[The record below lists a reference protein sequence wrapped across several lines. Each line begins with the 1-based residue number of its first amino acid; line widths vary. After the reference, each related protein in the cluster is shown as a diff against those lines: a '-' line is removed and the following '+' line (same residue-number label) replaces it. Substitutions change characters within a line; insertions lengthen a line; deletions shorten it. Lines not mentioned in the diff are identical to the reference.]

1 MPSQTYQSGELRVY
15 FPPLSFLEL
24 FSNMLSYRHG
34 FHAGNHADVLKHLV
48 QTLIIQHL
56 AKKDKPIRY
65 IDTHSA
71 TGGYSL
77 SDSFSQKTSEWEEGI
92 GQLWNQEN
100 LPEPVQ
106 HYVDVVKAF
115 NGESKKLKHYPGSP
129 AVAAELFRPQDK
141 LQLFELHPADSREL
155 GRNFQKD
162 RRVKVTHGD
171 GFAGVKAL
179 LPPVER
185 RALVLIDPPY
195 EVKDDY
201 NTVIKALK
209 GAIQRF
215 ATGVYAVWYPEINSE
230 HSRMFPRKL
239 ERCGADR
246 WLHVTMQVRGNNTE
260 GMFGSGMFVINPPWL
275 LEKQLRESLPELI
288 KLLRQNPDAGF
299 TIKTHGLD

>member
-1 MPSQTYQSGELRVY
+1 
-15 FPPLSFLEL
+15 
-24 FSNMLSYRHG
+24 MLSYRHG

-48 QTLIIQHL
+48 QTLVIQHL
-56 AKKDKPIRY
+56 TKKDKPVRY

-77 SDSFSQKTSEWEEGI
+77 SDTFAQKTCEWEEGI
-92 GQLWNQEN
+92 GQIWNKDK

-106 HYVDVVKAF
+106 KYVKVVKAF
-115 NGESKKLKHYPGSP
+115 NGDNQNLKLYPGSP
-129 AVAAELFRPQDK
+129 AVAVELFREQDK

-155 GRNFQKD
+155 DRNFQRD
-162 RRVKVTHGD
+162 RRVNVTQGD
-171 GFAGVKAL
+171 GFAGLKAL

-201 NTVIKALK
+201 NSVIKALK
-209 GAIQRF
+209 GALQRF

-230 HSRMFPRKL
+230 HSRMFPHKL
-239 ERCGADR
+239 ERCGAER
-246 WLHVTMQVRGNNTE
+246 WLHVAMQVRGNNTE

-275 LEKQLRESLPELI
+275 LEKQLRESLPALI
-288 KLLRQNPDAGF
+288 KALGQNPDADF

>member
-1 MPSQTYQSGELRVY
+1 
-15 FPPLSFLEL
+15 
-24 FSNMLSYRHG
+24 MLSYRHG

-48 QTLIIQHL
+48 QSLVIEHL
-56 AKKDKPIRY
+56 ARKDKPIRY

-77 SDSFSQKTSEWEEGI
+77 SDSFAQKTCEWEDGI
-92 GQLWNQEN
+92 GRLWGKDN
-100 LPEPVQ
+100 LPEHLSTYLNAVS
-106 HYVDVVKAF
+106 AF
-115 NGESKKLKHYPGSP
+115 NNNEKELKLYPGSP
-129 AVAAELFRPQDK
+129 ALAAELFRPYDNI
-141 LQLFELHPADSREL
+141 QLFELHPADSREL
-155 GRNFQKD
+155 ARNFKGD
-162 RRVKVTHGD
+162 RRVKVTQGD
-171 GFAGVKAL
+171 GFSGLKAL

-201 NTVIKALK
+201 NAVIKTLK
-209 GAIQRF
+209 GALQRF

-230 HSRMFPRKL
+230 HSRMFPHKL

-275 LEKQLRESLPELI
+275 LEKQLKESLPTVVKALA
-288 KLLRQNPDAGF
+288 QNPDAGF
-299 TIKTHGLD
+299 TIKTKGLN